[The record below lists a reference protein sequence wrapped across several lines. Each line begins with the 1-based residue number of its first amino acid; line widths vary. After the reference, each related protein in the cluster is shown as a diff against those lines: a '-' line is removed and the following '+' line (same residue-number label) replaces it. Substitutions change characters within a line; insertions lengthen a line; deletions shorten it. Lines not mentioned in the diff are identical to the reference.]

1 MTQEQVGSTSW
12 QLIGA
17 EHLLPKSTAH
27 ATVPHR
33 IVSFMVAKD
42 GGVDQE
48 MVVPPVTSFQDV
60 GSRPI
65 AGDARIDET
74 GSLGEASRT
83 EPAVPAQARESCRAP
98 QPG

>member
-1 MTQEQVGSTSW
+1 MGSQGNGMMSAGGMG
-12 QLIGA
+12 LSA
-17 EHLLPKSTAH
+17 DH
-27 ATVPHR
+27 ATVPHG
-33 IVSFMVAKD
+33 IVSFMVASD
-42 GGVDQE
+42 GGVDHE
-48 MVVPPVTSFQDV
+48 MVILPLASFQDV